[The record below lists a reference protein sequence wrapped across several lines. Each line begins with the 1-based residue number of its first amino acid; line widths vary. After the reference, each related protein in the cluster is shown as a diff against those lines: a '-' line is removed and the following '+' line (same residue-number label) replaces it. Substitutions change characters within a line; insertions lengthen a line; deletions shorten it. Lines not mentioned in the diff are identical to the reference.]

1 MVMMGHPG
9 GGAFGGPSATQ
20 SSASAGL
27 PFAGVPSE
35 MQGGAERILQ
45 REPEHPHPV
54 FSFERFVTDHAR
66 LNLRTLF
73 ANRRAVALWGLV
85 LLAIETVTALLGPVL
100 TQQGI
105 DNGVMQGDRDALYR
119 AVSLFGLIIVVNAV
133 TSFCRQR
140 WNGRLG
146 ENIMYDVR
154 IKLFSHYQRMGLDWY
169 TSEKSGVLLSR
180 MTSDVEALTLL
191 VNEGFVNLV
200 IQALTI
206 SMVTVVLFSYN
217 PLLALLL
224 LVLVLPP
231 LVGMTLW
238 FRSVSERGYMA
249 VRDRIAS
256 VLADLSENL
265 AGVRIIAALNRRRQ
279 NSELHRNV
287 VGAYLDANL
296 YTARAGAIYGPA
308 TEGIGIAAQA
318 IVLLTGGWMVLD
330 GSLQVGELTAFV
342 LFVNTFFA
350 PIQQMVQLYNT
361 YQQGQSG
368 LQKIGDILE
377 TEPSITQAQDAPL
390 LPPIEGR
397 IEFKSV
403 TFSYSDDIDVL
414 HDVDLLIEPGETFA
428 LVGATG
434 AGKSTVAKL
443 ITRFYDPTFGSVT
456 IDGHDLR
463 EVDIDSLRV
472 QLGVVPQEPFLFH
485 GTIRENIAFARPD
498 ATTEEINEAISHVGL
513 TETVEQ
519 LADGINTLVH
529 ERGVSLSAGERQL
542 LALARAFI
550 ARPRVIVL
558 DEATSSLDLR
568 SEAQIERALETL
580 LEGRT
585 AVLIA
590 HRLATAMK
598 ADRVAVVDDGKIIEL
613 GTHAELVKL
622 GGRYSEMFRTWTSHV
637 ESDAAVE
644 ATPLSD

>member
-119 AVSLFGLIIVVNAV
+119 AVSLFGLIIVVNVV

-443 ITRFYDPTFGSVT
+443 ITRFYDPTSGSVT

>member
-443 ITRFYDPTFGSVT
+443 ITRFYDPTSGSVT

-613 GTHAELVKL
+613 GTHEELLEL

-644 ATPLSD
+644 PTPLSD

>member
-119 AVSLFGLIIVVNAV
+119 AVSLFGLIIVVNVV

-613 GTHAELVKL
+613 GTHEELVEL

>member
-1 MVMMGHPG
+1 MMGPPG

-20 SSASAGL
+20 ASASAGL

-35 MQGGAERILQ
+35 MQEGADRVLQ
-45 REPEHPHPV
+45 NEPEHPDPV
-54 FSFERFVTDHAR
+54 VSFERFVTDHTR
-66 LNLRTLF
+66 LNLRALF
-73 ANRRAVALWGLV
+73 AKRRSAALFGLV

-100 TQQGI
+100 VQQGI
-105 DNGVMQGDRDALYR
+105 DNGVMRADRGALYR
-119 AVSLFGLIIVVNAV
+119 AVWLFGLVILVNGV
-133 TSFCRQR
+133 TSFLRQR

-154 IKLFSHYQRMGLDWY
+154 VRLFSQYQRMGLDWY

-191 VNEGFVNLV
+191 VNEGFVNLI

-206 SMVTVVLFSYN
+206 SVVTVVLFSYN
-217 PLLALLL
+217 AQLAVLLLA
-224 LVLVLPP
+224 LVLPP
-231 LVGMTLW
+231 LVVMTLW
-238 FRSVSERGYMA
+238 FRRVSERGYLE

-265 AGVRIIAALNRRRQ
+265 AGVRVIAALNRRRQ
-279 NSELHRNV
+279 NSELHRTV

-318 IVLLTGGWMVLD
+318 IVLLIGGWMVKD
-330 GSLQVGELTAFV
+330 GTLQLGELTAFV

-368 LQKIGDILE
+368 LQKIADILA
-377 TEPSITQAQDAPL
+377 TEPSITQAPNAPV
-390 LPPIEGR
+390 LPPIVGS
-397 IEFKSV
+397 IELKSV
-403 TFSYSDDIDVL
+403 TFAYNQDTEVL
-414 HDVDLLIEPGETFA
+414 HNIDLSIEPGETFA

-434 AGKSTVAKL
+434 AGKSTIAKL
-443 ITRFYDPTFGSVT
+443 ITRFYDPSAGSVT
-456 IDGHDLR
+456 IDGQDLR
-463 EVDIDSLRV
+463 QVDIDSLRN

-485 GTIRENIAFARPD
+485 GTIRDNIAFAHRG
-498 ATTEEINEAISHVGL
+498 ATTEEINAAIEHVGL
-513 TETVEQ
+513 TEAVQQ
-519 LADGINTLVH
+519 LPDGIDTLVH

-550 ARPRVIVL
+550 SRPRVIVL

-568 SEAQIERALETL
+568 SEAQIEQALESL

-598 ADRVAVVDDGKIIEL
+598 ADRIGVVDAGTIIEL
-613 GTHAELVKL
+613 GTHEELLGL
-622 GGRYSEMFRTWTSHV
+622 GGRYSEMFETWMSHV
-637 ESDAAVE
+637 ESNTSAESV
-644 ATPLSD
+644 PLSD

>member
-119 AVSLFGLIIVVNAV
+119 AVSLFGLIIVVNVV

-368 LQKIGDILE
+368 LQKIADILE

>member
-154 IKLFSHYQRMGLDWY
+154 INLFSHYQRMGLDWY

-644 ATPLSD
+644 PTPLSD

>member
-54 FSFERFVTDHAR
+54 FSFERFVTDHTR

-224 LVLVLPP
+224 LGLVLPP
-231 LVGMTLW
+231 LVAMTLW

-443 ITRFYDPTFGSVT
+443 ITRFYDPTSGSVT

>member
-1 MVMMGHPG
+1 MVMMGPSG
-9 GGAFGGPSATQ
+9 GGVFGGPSATQ

-35 MQGGAERILQ
+35 MQEGAERIL
-45 REPEHPHPV
+45 RGEPEHSDPV
-54 FSFERFVTDHAR
+54 LSFERFVSDHTR
-66 LNLRTLF
+66 FNLRALF
-73 ANRRAVALWGLV
+73 EKRRVVALWGLV

-105 DNGVMQGDRDALYR
+105 DNGVMQRDRNALYGT
-119 AVSLFGLIIVVNAV
+119 VWLFGLIILVNAI
-133 TSFCRQR
+133 TSFFRQR
-140 WNGRLG
+140 WNGRIG
-146 ENIMYDVR
+146 EDIMYDVR

-206 SMVTVVLFSYN
+206 SVVTVVLFYYN
-217 PLLALLL
+217 PLLAILLL
-224 LVLVLPP
+224 ALVLPP
-231 LVGMTLW
+231 LIAMTLW
-238 FRSVSERGYMA
+238 FRGVSERGYFE

-265 AGVRIIAALNRRRQ
+265 AGVRVIAALNRRRQ
-279 NSELHRNV
+279 NAELHRNV

-318 IVLLTGGWMVLD
+318 IVLLTGGWMVID
-330 GSLQVGELTAFV
+330 GSLQLGELTAFV

-368 LQKIGDILE
+368 LQKIGDILQ
-377 TEPSITQAQDAPL
+377 TEPAITQAPDAPL
-390 LPPIEGR
+390 LPPIEGH

-403 TFSYSDDIDVL
+403 TFAYSEGNDVL
-414 HDVDLLIEPGETFA
+414 SDVDLSIEPGETFA

-434 AGKSTVAKL
+434 AGKSTIAKL
-443 ITRFYDPTFGSVT
+443 ITRFYDPSSGSVT

-463 EVDIDSLRV
+463 AVDIDSLRV

-485 GTIRENIAFARPD
+485 GTIRDNIAFARPD
-498 ATTEEINEAISHVGL
+498 ATTEEINEAIRGVGL
-513 TETVEQ
+513 NEVVDQ
-519 LADGINTLVH
+519 LADGIDTLVH

-542 LALARAFI
+542 LALARAFV

-568 SEAQIERALETL
+568 SEAQIERALEHL

-613 GTHAELVKL
+613 GTHEELVEL
-622 GGRYSEMFRTWTSHV
+622 GGRYSEMFRTWSSHV
-637 ESDAAVE
+637 GSDTSTESS
-644 ATPLSD
+644 PLSD

>member
-1 MVMMGHPG
+1 MVMMGPSG

-35 MQGGAERILQ
+35 MQGGAERIL
-45 REPEHPHPV
+45 RGEPEHSDPV
-54 FSFERFVTDHAR
+54 FSFERFVTDHTR
-66 LNLRTLF
+66 LNLRALF
-73 ANRRAVALWGLV
+73 EKRRAVALWGLV

-105 DNGVMQGDRDALYR
+105 DNGVMQRDRNALYGT
-119 AVSLFGLIIVVNAV
+119 VWLFGLVILVNAI

-140 WNGRLG
+140 WNGRIG
-146 ENIMYDVR
+146 EDIMYDVR

-206 SMVTVVLFSYN
+206 SVVTVVLFCYN
-217 PLLALLL
+217 PLLAILLL
-224 LVLVLPP
+224 ALVLPP
-231 LVGMTLW
+231 LIAMTLW
-238 FRSVSERGYMA
+238 FRGVSERGYFE

-265 AGVRIIAALNRRRQ
+265 AGVRVIAALNRRRQ
-279 NSELHRNV
+279 NAELHRNV

-318 IVLLTGGWMVLD
+318 IVLLTGGWMVID

-368 LQKIGDILE
+368 LQKIGDILQ
-377 TEPSITQAQDAPL
+377 TEPTITQAPDAPL
-390 LPPIEGR
+390 LPPIEGH

-403 TFSYSDDIDVL
+403 TFAYSEGNDVL
-414 HDVDLLIEPGETFA
+414 CDVDLSIEPGETFA

-434 AGKSTVAKL
+434 AGKSTIAKL
-443 ITRFYDPTFGSVT
+443 ITRFYDPSSGSVT

-463 EVDIDSLRV
+463 GVDIDSLRV

-485 GTIRENIAFARPD
+485 GTIRDNIAFARPD
-498 ATTEEINEAISHVGL
+498 ATTEEINEAIRGVGL
-513 TETVEQ
+513 NEVVEQ
-519 LADGINTLVH
+519 LADGIDTLVH

-542 LALARAFI
+542 LALARAFV

-568 SEAQIERALETL
+568 SEAQIERALEHL

-598 ADRVAVVDDGKIIEL
+598 ADRIAVVDRGRIIEL
-613 GTHAELVKL
+613 GTHEQLVEL
-622 GGRYSEMFRTWTSHV
+622 GGRYSEMFRTWSSHV
-637 ESDAAVE
+637 ESDTSTE
-644 ATPLSD
+644 ASPLSD

>member
-9 GGAFGGPSATQ
+9 GGAFGGPSATE

-35 MQGGAERILQ
+35 MQGGAERILK

-224 LVLVLPP
+224 LALVLPP
-231 LVGMTLW
+231 LVAMTLW

-377 TEPSITQAQDAPL
+377 TEPSIAQAQDAPL

-397 IEFKSV
+397 IELKSV

-443 ITRFYDPTFGSVT
+443 ITRFYDPTSGSVT

-613 GTHAELVKL
+613 GTHEELVEL

-637 ESDAAVE
+637 ESDAAAE
-644 ATPLSD
+644 PTPLSD

>member
-1 MVMMGHPG
+1 MVMMGPPG

-20 SSASAGL
+20 ASASAGL

-35 MQGGAERILQ
+35 MQGGAERIL
-45 REPEHPHPV
+45 REEPEHSDPV
-54 FSFERFVTDHAR
+54 FSFERFVSDHTR
-66 LNLRTLF
+66 LNLRALF
-73 ANRRAVALWGLV
+73 EKRRAVALWGLV

-105 DNGVMQGDRDALYR
+105 DNGVMQRDRDALYSTV
-119 AVSLFGLIIVVNAV
+119 ALFGLIIVVNAI

-140 WNGRLG
+140 WNGRIG
-146 ENIMYDVR
+146 EDIMYDVR
-154 IKLFSHYQRMGLDWY
+154 IRLFSHYQRMGLDWY

-206 SMVTVVLFSYN
+206 SVVTVVLFYYN
-217 PLLALLL
+217 PLLAILLL
-224 LVLVLPP
+224 ALVLPP
-231 LVGMTLW
+231 LIAMTLW
-238 FRSVSERGYMA
+238 FRAVSERGYLE

-265 AGVRIIAALNRRRQ
+265 AGVRVIAALNRRRQ
-279 NSELHRNV
+279 NAELHRNV

-296 YTARAGAIYGPA
+296 YTARAGAIYGPV

-318 IVLLTGGWMVLD
+318 IVLLTGGWMVVD

-368 LQKIGDILE
+368 LQKIGDILQ
-377 TEPSITQAQDAPL
+377 TEPAITQAPDAPS
-390 LPPIEGR
+390 LPPIEGH
-397 IEFKSV
+397 IELKSV
-403 TFSYSDDIDVL
+403 TFAYSEGSDVL
-414 HDVDLLIEPGETFA
+414 RDVDLSIEPGETFA

-434 AGKSTVAKL
+434 AGKSTIAKL
-443 ITRFYDPTFGSVT
+443 ITRFYDPTSGSVT

-485 GTIRENIAFARPD
+485 GTIRDNVAFARPD
-498 ATTEEINEAISHVGL
+498 ATIEEINEAIRRVGL
-513 TETVEQ
+513 NEVVEQ
-519 LADGINTLVH
+519 LADGIDTLVH

-542 LALARAFI
+542 LALARAFV

-568 SEAQIERALETL
+568 SEAQIERALALL

-598 ADRVAVVDDGKIIEL
+598 ADRVAVVDDGRIIEL
-613 GTHAELVKL
+613 GTHEELVEL
-622 GGRYSEMFRTWTSHV
+622 GGRYSEMFRTWASHV
-637 ESDAAVE
+637 ESDTSAE
-644 ATPLSD
+644 SSPLSD

>member
-9 GGAFGGPSATQ
+9 GGAFGGPSATE

-35 MQGGAERILQ
+35 MQGGAERILK

-54 FSFERFVTDHAR
+54 FSFERFVTDHTR

-224 LVLVLPP
+224 LALVLPP
-231 LVGMTLW
+231 LVAMTLW

-368 LQKIGDILE
+368 LQKIADILE
-377 TEPSITQAQDAPL
+377 TEPSIAQAQDAPL

-397 IEFKSV
+397 IELKSV

-443 ITRFYDPTFGSVT
+443 ITRFYDPTSGSVT

-613 GTHAELVKL
+613 GTHEELVEL

-637 ESDAAVE
+637 ESDAAAE
-644 ATPLSD
+644 PTPLSD

>member
-1 MVMMGHPG
+1 MVMMGPPG

-20 SSASAGL
+20 ASASAGL

-35 MQGGAERILQ
+35 MQEGADRVLQ
-45 REPEHPHPV
+45 KEPEHPDPV
-54 FSFERFVTDHAR
+54 FSFERFVTDRTR
-66 LNLRTLF
+66 LNLRALF
-73 ANRRAVALWGLV
+73 AKRRSAALFGLV

-100 TQQGI
+100 VQQGI
-105 DNGVMQGDRDALYR
+105 DNGVMKADRDALYR
-119 AVSLFGLIIVVNAV
+119 AVWLFGLVILINGV
-133 TSFCRQR
+133 TSFLRQR

-154 IKLFSHYQRMGLDWY
+154 VRLFSQYQRMGLDWY

-191 VNEGFVNLV
+191 VNEGFVNLI

-206 SMVTVVLFSYN
+206 SVVTVVLFSYN
-217 PLLALLL
+217 AQLALLL
-224 LVLVLPP
+224 LALVLPP

-238 FRSVSERGYMA
+238 FRRVSERGYLE

-265 AGVRIIAALNRRRQ
+265 AGVRVIAALNRRRQ
-279 NSELHRNV
+279 NSELHRTV

-318 IVLLTGGWMVLD
+318 IVLLIGGWMVKD
-330 GSLQVGELTAFV
+330 GTLQLGELTAFV

-368 LQKIGDILE
+368 LQKIADILA
-377 TEPSITQAQDAPL
+377 TEPSITQAPNAPV
-390 LPPIEGR
+390 LPPIVGS
-397 IEFKSV
+397 IELKSV
-403 TFSYSDDIDVL
+403 TFAYNQDSEVL
-414 HDVDLLIEPGETFA
+414 HNIDLLIEPGETFA

-434 AGKSTVAKL
+434 AGKSTIAKL
-443 ITRFYDPTFGSVT
+443 ITRFYDPSAGSVT
-456 IDGHDLR
+456 IDGQDLR
-463 EVDIDSLRV
+463 QVDIDSLRN

-485 GTIRENIAFARPD
+485 GTIRDNIAFAHRS
-498 ATTEEINEAISHVGL
+498 ATTEEINTAIDHVGL
-513 TETVEQ
+513 TEAVQQ
-519 LADGINTLVH
+519 LPDGIDTLVH

-550 ARPRVIVL
+550 SRPRVIVL

-568 SEAQIERALETL
+568 SEAQIEQALESL

-598 ADRVAVVDDGKIIEL
+598 ADRIGVVDAGTIIEL
-613 GTHAELVKL
+613 GTHEELVGL
-622 GGRYSEMFRTWTSHV
+622 GGRYAEMFETWMSHV
-637 ESDAAVE
+637 ESDTSAESA
-644 ATPLSD
+644 PLSD

>member
-9 GGAFGGPSATQ
+9 GGAFGGPSATE

-35 MQGGAERILQ
+35 MQGGAERILK

-54 FSFERFVTDHAR
+54 FSFERFVTDHTR

-224 LVLVLPP
+224 LALVLPP
-231 LVGMTLW
+231 LVAMTLW

-377 TEPSITQAQDAPL
+377 TEPSIAQAQDAPL

-397 IEFKSV
+397 IELKSV

-443 ITRFYDPTFGSVT
+443 ITRFYDPTSGSVT

-613 GTHAELVKL
+613 GTHEELVEL

-637 ESDAAVE
+637 ESDAA
-644 ATPLSD
+644 AAPTPLSD

>member
-1 MVMMGHPG
+1 MVMMGHTG

-45 REPEHPHPV
+45 TEPEHPHPV
-54 FSFERFVTDHAR
+54 FSFERFVTDHTR

-224 LVLVLPP
+224 LALVLPP

-377 TEPSITQAQDAPL
+377 TEPSIAQAQDAPL

-443 ITRFYDPTFGSVT
+443 ITRFYDPTSGSVT

-519 LADGINTLVH
+519 LTDGINTLVH

-613 GTHAELVKL
+613 GTHEELVEL

-644 ATPLSD
+644 PTPLSD

>member
-1 MVMMGHPG
+1 MVMMGHTG

-54 FSFERFVTDHAR
+54 FSFERFVTDHTR

-224 LVLVLPP
+224 LALVLPP

-377 TEPSITQAQDAPL
+377 TEPSIAQAQDAPL

-443 ITRFYDPTFGSVT
+443 ITRFYDPTSGSVT

-519 LADGINTLVH
+519 LTDGINTLVH

-613 GTHAELVKL
+613 GTHEELVEL

-644 ATPLSD
+644 PTPLSD

>member
-1 MVMMGHPG
+1 
-9 GGAFGGPSATQ
+9 
-20 SSASAGL
+20 
-27 PFAGVPSE
+27 
-35 MQGGAERILQ
+35 
-45 REPEHPHPV
+45 
-54 FSFERFVTDHAR
+54 
-66 LNLRTLF
+66 
-73 ANRRAVALWGLV
+73 
-85 LLAIETVTALLGPVL
+85 
-100 TQQGI
+100 
-105 DNGVMQGDRDALYR
+105 
-119 AVSLFGLIIVVNAV
+119 
-133 TSFCRQR
+133 
-140 WNGRLG
+140 
-146 ENIMYDVR
+146 
-154 IKLFSHYQRMGLDWY
+154 
-169 TSEKSGVLLSR
+169 
-180 MTSDVEALTLL
+180 
-191 VNEGFVNLV
+191 
-200 IQALTI
+200 

-224 LVLVLPP
+224 LALVLPP
-231 LVGMTLW
+231 LVAMTLW

-377 TEPSITQAQDAPL
+377 TEPSIAQAQDAPL

-443 ITRFYDPTFGSVT
+443 ITRFYDPTSGSVT

-613 GTHAELVKL
+613 GTHEELVEL

-644 ATPLSD
+644 PTPLSD

>member
-1 MVMMGHPG
+1 
-9 GGAFGGPSATQ
+9 
-20 SSASAGL
+20 
-27 PFAGVPSE
+27 
-35 MQGGAERILQ
+35 
-45 REPEHPHPV
+45 
-54 FSFERFVTDHAR
+54 
-66 LNLRTLF
+66 
-73 ANRRAVALWGLV
+73 
-85 LLAIETVTALLGPVL
+85 
-100 TQQGI
+100 
-105 DNGVMQGDRDALYR
+105 
-119 AVSLFGLIIVVNAV
+119 
-133 TSFCRQR
+133 
-140 WNGRLG
+140 
-146 ENIMYDVR
+146 
-154 IKLFSHYQRMGLDWY
+154 
-169 TSEKSGVLLSR
+169 

-206 SMVTVVLFSYN
+206 SVVTVVLFCYN
-217 PLLALLL
+217 PLLAILLL
-224 LVLVLPP
+224 ALVLPP
-231 LVGMTLW
+231 LVVMTLW
-238 FRSVSERGYMA
+238 FRGVSERGYFE

-265 AGVRIIAALNRRRQ
+265 AGVRVIAALNRRRQ
-279 NSELHRNV
+279 NAELHRNV

-318 IVLLTGGWMVLD
+318 IVLLTGGWMVID
-330 GSLQVGELTAFV
+330 GSLQLGELTAFV

-368 LQKIGDILE
+368 LQKIGDILQ
-377 TEPSITQAQDAPL
+377 TEPAITQAPDAPL
-390 LPPIEGR
+390 LPPIEGH

-403 TFSYSDDIDVL
+403 TFAYSEGSDVL
-414 HDVDLLIEPGETFA
+414 CDVDLSIEPGETFA

-434 AGKSTVAKL
+434 AGKSTIAKL
-443 ITRFYDPTFGSVT
+443 ITRFYDPSSGSVT

-463 EVDIDSLRV
+463 AVDIDSLRV

-485 GTIRENIAFARPD
+485 GTIRDNIAFARPD
-498 ATTEEINEAISHVGL
+498 ATTEEINEAIRGVGL
-513 TETVEQ
+513 NEVVDQ
-519 LADGINTLVH
+519 LADGIDTLVH

-542 LALARAFI
+542 LALARAFV

-568 SEAQIERALETL
+568 SEAQIERALEHL

-613 GTHAELVKL
+613 GTHEELVEL
-622 GGRYSEMFRTWTSHV
+622 GGRYSEMFRTWSSHV
-637 ESDAAVE
+637 ESDTSTE
-644 ATPLSD
+644 SSPLSD

>member
-1 MVMMGHPG
+1 MVMMGHTG

-54 FSFERFVTDHAR
+54 FSFERFVTDHTR

-224 LVLVLPP
+224 LALVLPP

-377 TEPSITQAQDAPL
+377 TEPSIAQAQDAPL

-443 ITRFYDPTFGSVT
+443 ITRFYDPTSGSVT

-613 GTHAELVKL
+613 GTHEELVEL

-644 ATPLSD
+644 PTPLSD

>member
-1 MVMMGHPG
+1 MMGPPG

-20 SSASAGL
+20 ASASAGL

-35 MQGGAERILQ
+35 MQEGADRVLQ
-45 REPEHPHPV
+45 KEPEHPDPV
-54 FSFERFVTDHAR
+54 FSFERFVTDRTR
-66 LNLRTLF
+66 LNLRALF
-73 ANRRAVALWGLV
+73 AKRRSAALFGLV
-85 LLAIETVTALLGPVL
+85 LLAVETVTALLGPVL
-100 TQQGI
+100 VQQGI
-105 DNGVMQGDRDALYR
+105 DNGVMKADRDALYR
-119 AVSLFGLIIVVNAV
+119 AVWLFGLVILINGV
-133 TSFCRQR
+133 TSFLRQR

-154 IKLFSHYQRMGLDWY
+154 VRLFSQYQRMGLDWY

-191 VNEGFVNLV
+191 VNEGFVNLI

-206 SMVTVVLFSYN
+206 SVVTVVLFSYN
-217 PLLALLL
+217 AQLAVLLLA
-224 LVLVLPP
+224 LVLPP
-231 LVGMTLW
+231 LVVMTLW
-238 FRSVSERGYMA
+238 FRRVSERGYLE

-265 AGVRIIAALNRRRQ
+265 AGVRVIAALNRRRQ
-279 NSELHRNV
+279 NSELHRTV

-318 IVLLTGGWMVLD
+318 IVLLIGGWMVKD
-330 GSLQVGELTAFV
+330 GTLQLGELTAFV

-368 LQKIGDILE
+368 LQKIADILA
-377 TEPSITQAQDAPL
+377 TEPSITQAPNAPV
-390 LPPIEGR
+390 LPPIVGS
-397 IEFKSV
+397 IELKSV
-403 TFSYSDDIDVL
+403 TFAYNQDSEVL
-414 HDVDLLIEPGETFA
+414 HNIDLLIEPGETFA

-434 AGKSTVAKL
+434 AGKSTIAKL
-443 ITRFYDPTFGSVT
+443 ITRFYDPSAGSVT
-456 IDGHDLR
+456 IDGQDLR
-463 EVDIDSLRV
+463 QVDIDSLRN

-485 GTIRENIAFARPD
+485 GTIRDNIAFAHRS
-498 ATTEEINEAISHVGL
+498 ATTEEINTAIDHVGL
-513 TETVEQ
+513 TEAVQQ
-519 LADGINTLVH
+519 LPDGIDTLVH

-550 ARPRVIVL
+550 SRPRVIVL

-568 SEAQIERALETL
+568 SEAQIEQALESL

-598 ADRVAVVDDGKIIEL
+598 ADRIGVVDAGTIIEL
-613 GTHAELVKL
+613 GTHEELVGL
-622 GGRYSEMFRTWTSHV
+622 GGRYAEMFETWMSHV
-637 ESDAAVE
+637 ESDTSAESA
-644 ATPLSD
+644 PLSD

>member
-1 MVMMGHPG
+1 
-9 GGAFGGPSATQ
+9 
-20 SSASAGL
+20 
-27 PFAGVPSE
+27 

-119 AVSLFGLIIVVNAV
+119 AVSLFGLIIVVNVV